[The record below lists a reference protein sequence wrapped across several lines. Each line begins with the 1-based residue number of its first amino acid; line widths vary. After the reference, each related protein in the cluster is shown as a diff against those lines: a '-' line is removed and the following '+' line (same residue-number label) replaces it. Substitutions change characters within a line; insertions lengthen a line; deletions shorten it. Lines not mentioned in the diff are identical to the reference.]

1 MKKGNINTR
10 LFLIITTEFFERY
23 YFYSLRSIL
32 YPFLLDILKFS
43 NNDSKKIIHTF
54 FIFTYSSSFFFALI
68 SDSFL
73 GQFKTIIFSN
83 FLYLT
88 GAVLCYFGSFYKSS
102 YYFLTGL
109 LFISIGTG
117 GIKSNISNFGASQ
130 LSEEQG
136 IKNFFSIFY
145 FVINLGA
152 ILSILITPIISKLK
166 CNSEGN
172 CYNLVFIISLCLIV
186 ASQVIFVSG
195 SKIYKKKKIS
205 SKNIKNIVS
214 DSNLK
219 FIKSILKVF
228 LPIAFFW
235 MLFDQQSTS
244 WIEQGNE
251 MEQKVYKLEILPV
264 QMQLLNA
271 GLILVLIPLLSKFL
285 LNKKSNKNS
294 QIKIMSLGI
303 FLSSMSF
310 ICAYTIEKF
319 LENDIKLNILF
330 QFFQYFFI
338 SVSEVFVSIT
348 GLEYA
353 YTSSPAEIKSIITA
367 LWHSTTALGNL
378 LTVIITSFLL
388 IYRNST
394 NFLVFAIFGVLA
406 SFFLQKNNF

>member
-1 MKKGNINTR
+1 
-10 LFLIITTEFFERY
+10 
-23 YFYSLRSIL
+23 
-32 YPFLLDILKFS
+32 
-43 NNDSKKIIHTF
+43 
-54 FIFTYSSSFFFALI
+54 
-68 SDSFL
+68 
-73 GQFKTIIFSN
+73 
-83 FLYLT
+83 
-88 GAVLCYFGSFYKSS
+88 
-102 YYFLTGL
+102 
-109 LFISIGTG
+109 
-117 GIKSNISNFGASQ
+117 
-130 LSEEQG
+130 
-136 IKNFFSIFY
+136 
-145 FVINLGA
+145 
-152 ILSILITPIISKLK
+152 
-166 CNSEGN
+166 
-172 CYNLVFIISLCLIV
+172 
-186 ASQVIFVSG
+186 
-195 SKIYKKKKIS
+195 
-205 SKNIKNIVS
+205 
-214 DSNLK
+214 
-219 FIKSILKVF
+219 

-244 WIEQGNE
+244 WIEQGSI

-310 ICAYTIEKF
+310 ICAYIIEKF

-378 LTVIITSFLL
+378 STVIITSFLL
-388 IYRNST
+388 NYRNST

-406 SFFLQKNNF
+406 FFFFAKK